1 MMIVIYYAVLDDCE
15 TAMPRVSREQTEQ
28 NRIRIEEVASRLF
41 RERGFKGVTVAD
53 VMGAAGLTHGGFY
66 GHFASK
72 DALAAVACRQA
83 FADSRGRW
91 DKLTARHAEAPAA
104 QAALIGH
111 YLKNNGPQGN
121 GVSCPAASL
130 AVDVA
135 REAPGTAVRAA
146 YIDGLKNL
154 LGKLEDVSGEAD
166 AQARREQALVQMAT
180 LVGAV
185 TLAQATEG
193 DPLSQQLIDAARRL
207 LLED

>member
-1 MMIVIYYAVLDDCE
+1 MRFLHCE
-15 TAMPRVSREQTEQ
+15 SAMPRVSREQTEQ

-83 FADSRGRW
+83 FIDSTGRW
-91 DKLTARHAEAPAA
+91 ERITARHAEASAA

-111 YLKNNGPQGN
+111 YLKNNSPQGH
-121 GVSCPAASL
+121 GVSCPAAAL

-146 YIDGLKNL
+146 FVEGLKGL

-193 DPLSQQLIDAARRL
+193 DPLSAQLLAAARRL

>member
-1 MMIVIYYAVLDDCE
+1 MMIIIYYAILDSE
-15 TAMPRVSREQTEQ
+15 SAMPRVSREQTEQ

-83 FADSRGRW
+83 FIDSRGRW
-91 DKLTARHAEAPAA
+91 ERIAAKHAAAPAA
-104 QAALIGH
+104 QAALLGH
-111 YLKNNGPQGN
+111 YLKNNGPQGP
-121 GVSCPAASL
+121 GVSCPAAAL

-135 REAPGTAVRAA
+135 REAPCTEVRAA
-146 YIDGLKNL
+146 YIAGLKGL
-154 LGKLEDVSGEAD
+154 LDKLEDVSSAAD

-193 DPLSQQLIDAARRL
+193 DPLSGQLLAAARRL